1 MFPLPAL
8 LTPLSIAMSLST
20 ATGVFVH
27 DTKLDKAVT
36 LTAIVAPAATAGAM
50 MAGAGAMHLSS
61 DFHTHAER
69 ISLGQSVKDLNNQNP
84 RIQPR
89 SDKDRKD
96 MKQRTLEDRNSL
108 FDNNQFND
116 HELSLA

>member
-27 DTKLDKAVT
+27 DTKLDKAT
-36 LTAIVAPAATAGAM
+36 MTAIAAPAATVGVMAAGAS
-50 MAGAGAMHLSS
+50 AMHLSG

-69 ISLGQSVKDLNNQNP
+69 ISLSQSVKDLNNQNP

-89 SDKDRKD
+89 SDKDRKN
-96 MKQRTLEDRNSL
+96 MKGKTDEDRQKL
-108 FDNNQFND
+108 FDNNI
-116 HELSLA
+116 LPLA

>member
-27 DTKLDKAVT
+27 DTKLDKAT
-36 LTAIVAPAATAGAM
+36 LTAITAPVATVGVAAAGASM
-50 MAGAGAMHLSS
+50 MHLSS
-61 DFHTHAER
+61 ELHTHAER
-69 ISLGQSVKDLNNQNP
+69 LSLSQSVKDLNNQNP
-84 RIQPR
+84 KVQPR

-96 MKQRTLEDRNSL
+96 MKGKTDEDRQKL
-108 FDNNQFND
+108 FDNNI
-116 HELSLA
+116 LPLA